1 MTRSTP
7 FKGAACS
14 AVMLAGTLVSASSA
28 LAGGLPGT
36 GQTAAYQADKNDG
49 IPGPVD
55 VPDDG
60 TLQRGPTPK
69 YKVEKD
75 GTVKDSATG
84 LFWEVKCTGPTC
96 APLHNVANTYVWS
109 GNGTQET
116 IWDWLDAVNAEAG
129 TGYAGHHDWRIPNR
143 WELQSLV
150 DHARISPCIDPIFGP
165 TSPSITWSST
175 TIEDVH
181 TNAWYVNFNLGNSF
195 AVDKGSLDTVRAVR
209 GGKK

>member
-28 LAGGLPGT
+28 FAGGLPAT

-60 TLQRGPTPK
+60 TLQRGSTPK
-69 YKVEKD
+69 YKVQKD

-84 LFWEVKCTGPTC
+84 LSWEVKCTGPTC

-116 IWDWLDAVNAEAG
+116 IWDWLDARTRRRWNRLCG
-129 TGYAGHHDWRIPNR
+129 GITTGGSRTGGNYRVW
-143 WELQSLV
+143 
-150 DHARISPCIDPIFGP
+150 
-165 TSPSITWSST
+165 SIT
-175 TIEDVH
+175 
-181 TNAWYVNFNLGNSF
+181 L
-195 AVDKGSLDTVRAVR
+195 GSLRASIQSSGPR
-209 GGKK
+209 PRPSPGRLRPSRTSIPTHGT